1 MSELRLSIK
10 QLNVSASQATVREH
24 KVTIDRPTEKD
35 GNNQGPMGGEL
46 FLIGLGGCFMS
57 NLLAAIK
64 ARNINITDVNIDI
77 TSKVAGSPLKFT
89 EIDFQI
95 SALYENK
102 TEFEKLVVIAERSCI
117 VANSIKDFIPITI
130 TIK

>member
-64 ARNINITDVNIDI
+64 ARNINIADVNIDI

>member
-102 TEFEKLVVIAERSCI
+102 AEFEKLVVIAERSCI

>member
-24 KVTIDRPTEKD
+24 KVVIDRPTEKD

-89 EIDFQI
+89 EIHFQI
-95 SALYENK
+95 SALHENK